1 MRASSSFGTGEYVG
15 SILPPGMI
23 GGRFAMA
30 GWTRGRDGVK
40 VLVLWPW
47 KGAEEMDEEREG
59 GAVFQSLPEEPA
71 LGPVGMAG
79 VADGVVVV
87 GSVGDWDCTGGSLLL
102 CTPPHPDSGRRSL
115 KEPLPPLGR
124 NPPRAGGGLKLRGPE
139 GGTTGALPSGRLGAG
154 IDRGVDRGVDWPDAE
169 GDRIGAL
176 KLRLELGPVGAL
188 KGCAS
193 RTGDLPCT
201 AGDLTIGEAARAG
214 DRSRGVDLV
223 ESRRGDLSRGNGER
237 ML

>member
-1 MRASSSFGTGEYVG
+1 
-15 SILPPGMI
+15 
-23 GGRFAMA
+23 MA
-30 GWTRGRDGVK
+30 GWTRGREGVK
-40 VLVLWPW
+40 ALVLWPW
-47 KGAEEMDEEREG
+47 KGAEEIEEDRDG
-59 GAVFQSLPEEPA
+59 GAVFQSLPEELA

-79 VADGVVVV
+79 IADGVVV
-87 GSVGDWDCTGGSLLL
+87 GSVGDCTGGGLLL
-102 CTPPHPDSGRRSL
+102 CTPPHPGSGRRSL

-124 NPPRAGGGLKLRGPE
+124 KPPRAGGGLKLRGPD
-139 GGTTGALPSGRLGAG
+139 GGTTGAVPSGRLGAG
-154 IDRGVDRGVDWPDAE
+154 IDSGVDWPDAE

-214 DRSRGVDLV
+214 DRSRGVDRV
-223 ESRRGDLSRGNGER
+223 ESRRGDLSRGKGER
-237 ML
+237 VL